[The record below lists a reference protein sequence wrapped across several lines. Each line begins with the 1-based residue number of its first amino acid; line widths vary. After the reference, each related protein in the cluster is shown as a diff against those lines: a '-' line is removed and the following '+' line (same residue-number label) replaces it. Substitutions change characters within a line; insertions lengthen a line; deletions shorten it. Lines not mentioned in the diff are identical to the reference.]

1 MVGETLGKIGF
12 WLVRK
17 AWWVLCVIVVLFI
30 INLIW
35 GPGWPDTWEILV
47 GRKTAVGA
55 PLPGLS
61 WPLSIVGWAVV
72 PAFIGGVAAFV
83 IAEQAGKRRS
93 GKPAREEALNMRRG
107 GPQ

>member
-17 AWWVLCVIVVLFI
+17 ARWMLGGIAVLFLL
-30 INLIW
+30 NLIW

-47 GRKTAVGA
+47 GRKSAAGA
-55 PLPGLS
+55 PLPGAS
-61 WPLSIVGWAVV
+61 WPLSIVGWVVV

-83 IAEQAGKRRS
+83 IAEQAGKRWS
-93 GKPAREEALNMRRG
+93 GKPAREEALDMRQG